1 MYVYKVFILVFQ
13 DNIIHLV
20 KNKSMAYLL
29 FLLALIT
36 CFLSDSESM
45 SKNVYNVVVL
55 GNTGVGKSSLLNMLA
70 GMDAFKVGDGAMSE
84 TSLTTAQL
92 HKLMGKPDGIQ
103 LRLIDTQGLS
113 DSGGNAKDM
122 EHIKNMVN
130 YIRQEQSVDMFII
143 FFDGQSPRFAGYT
156 QSTVNLFQQIFPDFM
171 QHAVLVFNKWTSPDV
186 NRMNNQRAEYQ
197 QLFQREYGI
206 ANIPCFFIDSFFNR
220 AMLRDN
226 EDGSQTVRHLHP
238 NIQERTQ
245 KQIDGLMHFLLTKPS
260 YCDVRTIEAKNTEIE
275 ELRRAREAVELRR
288 RQEEEDN
295 RRRLEQQRLENE
307 RILEEKRF
315 RGLTFIHISYLNLR
329 KFR

>member
-1 MYVYKVFILVFQ
+1 MNTFSVI
-13 DNIIHLV
+13 
-20 KNKSMAYLL
+20 S
-29 FLLALIT
+29 FLAVLS
-36 CFLSDSESM
+36 CFFDGGESM
-45 SKNVYNVVVL
+45 PKGVYNVVIL
-55 GNTGVGKSSLLNMLA
+55 GNTGVGKSSLLNMFA
-70 GMDAFKVGDGAMSE
+70 GTDAFKVGDGAMSE

-92 HKLMGKPDGIQ
+92 HRLMGRPDGIQ

-113 DSGGNAKDM
+113 DSGGNSKDM

-143 FFDGQSPRFAGYT
+143 CFDGQSPRFAGYT

-238 NIQERTQ
+238 SIQERTQ
-245 KQIDGLMHFLLTKPS
+245 RQIDELVNFLLAKPS
-260 YCDVRTIEAKNTEIE
+260 YCDVRTIEAKNTEME
-275 ELRRAREAVELRR
+275 ELRLAREAAELRR
-288 RQEEEDN
+288 RQEEEEN

-307 RILEEKRF
+307 RILEEQRF
-315 RGLTFIHISYLNLR
+315 ACFQSISLCNHH
-329 KFR
+329 F